1 MKGRYPKVKTSIISW
16 RESNKEKYNEYQR
29 ALMKRKYIMDKIKKE
44 FFAILLE

>member
-1 MKGRYPKVKTSIISW
+1 MPRSYKQNKIYYEKW